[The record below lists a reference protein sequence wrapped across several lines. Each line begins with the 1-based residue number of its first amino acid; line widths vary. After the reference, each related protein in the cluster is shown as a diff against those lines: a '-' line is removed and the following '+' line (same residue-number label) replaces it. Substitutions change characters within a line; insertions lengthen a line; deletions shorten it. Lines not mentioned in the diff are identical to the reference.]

1 MEYCILVKMVIIKI
15 VVRQP
20 FRLPSR
26 KKQDTTMSVE
36 YDLKFESQMNVW
48 EKATKITPKC

>member
-1 MEYCILVKMVIIKI
+1 MVIIKI

-20 FRLPSR
+20 FRLSSR